1 MDLLVY
7 LLKSAVVLALFYLVY
22 ITLLRRD
29 THFKVHR
36 VFLLLGV
43 VAAFILPLLYFT
55 TTVYIDPP
63 QIMATTALSEIP
75 SESINVIGASDSWWT
90 WPNIFLL
97 LYCIGLTILLGRFG
111 IQLHSLIRLL
121 RNNPCH
127 YRNGF
132 HFIKVSDR
140 LAPFSFFNY
149 IVYNPRLHS
158 ESELEMILKHEQ
170 AHAFQWHTVDILL
183 ANILVILQWPNPF
196 AWLYKKSVEENLEF
210 LADDTTIAEVPSRKE
225 YQIALLKVT
234 SSRQIPAL
242 TTNFDKSFIKK
253 RIIMLNKQSSK
264 QYNVLKVVAIL
275 PCIAIFLWGFN
286 LRETVAYNEVPQTP
300 ESEQPAKPQAEQLSQ
315 DETDSNLIAK
325 TQTATA
331 ASTSSSEIAMAS
343 VKPKTNA
350 QARSSSN
357 PEIRKT
363 PNFNAIGKDFKATI
377 TKNTTD
383 AELEEMKRT
392 LKRDFDIDFSYS
404 TTRNSKNE
412 ITSINIQYQG
422 DGRSGNF
429 SETEDDAIGDFVFYL
444 NDSGKSGFYSE
455 KHEERMAERMLHRAE
470 RMKDREKEREE
481 IIIRRDEKRKEM
493 REDMEKERKA
503 IREEM
508 KQVRKKIKEK
518 DGSVMIIEEEEID
531 DEGESREFV
540 HAMRARDNAMRE
552 RERANES
559 RITVVRDRDNRRA
572 ERSRMA
578 RHNLVIDKNMSDA
591 ALEELKNDLTD
602 EGIQIDFSKIRRNKR
617 GELTR
622 IKVTVET
629 ENSKQT
635 MVAEGEGGEPINVLR
650 MAID

>member
-1 MDLLVY
+1 MVY

-22 ITLLRRD
+22 IALLRRD

-36 VFLLLGV
+36 VFLLAG
-43 VAAFILPLLYFT
+43 VAASFVLPLLYFT

-63 QIMATTALSEIP
+63 QIMTTSVLTELP
-75 SESINVIGASDSWWT
+75 SEAMNVIGESGSWWN
-90 WPNIFLL
+90 WPNILL
-97 LYCIGLTILLGRFG
+97 ISYCIGLSVLLGRFG

-121 RNNPCH
+121 RNNTCH

-132 HFIKVSDR
+132 RFIKVSEK

-158 ESELEMILKHEQ
+158 ELELEMILKHEQ

-210 LADDTTIAEVPSRKE
+210 LADNTTIAEVPSRKE
-225 YQIALLKVT
+225 YQIALLKVS
-234 SSRQIPAL
+234 SSREIPAL
-242 TTNFDKSFIKK
+242 TTNFYKSFIKK

-264 QYNVLKVVAIL
+264 QYNVLKVAAIL

-300 ESEQPAKPQAEQLSQ
+300 ETEQWDEPQTEPLAQDKTDGSQ
-315 DETDSNLIAK
+315 TPK
-325 TQTATA
+325 TRTATTA
-331 ASTSSSEIAMAS
+331 KAGSSEIAMSSAE
-343 VKPKTNA
+343 PKRNTR
-350 QARSSSN
+350 ARSSSN

-363 PNFNAIGKDFKATI
+363 PKFNAMGKDFKVTI

-383 AELEEMKRT
+383 AELEEMKKT
-392 LKRDFDIDFSYS
+392 LKRDFDIEFSYS

-429 SETEDDAIGDFVFYL
+429 SETEDDAIGDFVFYIS
-444 NDSGKSGFYSE
+444 DSGKSGFYSE
-455 KHEERMAERMLHRAE
+455 KHEERMAQRMAQRAE

-481 IIIRRDEKRKEM
+481 IIIRRDEIRKEM
-493 REDMEKERKA
+493 REEMEEERKA
-503 IREEM
+503 IRQEM
-508 KQVRKKIKEK
+508 KEVRKKIKEK
-518 DGSVMIIEEEEID
+518 DGSVIIIEEEDID
-531 DEGESREFV
+531 DGGESREFV

-552 RERANES
+552 RDRAIAS
-559 RITVVRDRDNRRA
+559 RATVVRDRDSRRA
-572 ERSRMA
+572 DRGRFA
-578 RHNLVIDKNMSDA
+578 RHSLAIDKNMSDA

-602 EGIQIDFSKIRRNKR
+602 DGIQIDFSKIRRNKQ

-650 MAID
+650 MQIN